1 MKVFE
6 PLPPDI
12 EHLAKIV
19 VDATYKVHSSLGP
32 GLLESVYEICLA
44 HELRKRGIAI
54 ETQVAIPVV
63 YDGTRLEAGLRI
75 DLLVNKQLLV
85 EVKAVEEMNRVF
97 KAQVLTYLK
106 LTGLRLGLLINFNV
120 ALIKNGIERVIL

>member
-1 MKVFE
+1 MRVFE
-6 PLPPDI
+6 PLPT
-12 EHLAKIV
+12 ETEQLAKIT
-19 VDATYKVHSSLGP
+19 VDSAYKVHATLGP
-32 GLLESVYEICLA
+32 GLLESVYETCLT

-63 YDGTRLEAGLRI
+63 YDGIRLEAGLRI

-120 ALIKNGIERVIL
+120 P